1 MELTDG
7 RDHTAHAYSTDII
20 FPQKI
25 GGKLVYVKQVHV
37 PETLKSGEYKV
48 KICGLLKDGRKLC
61 QKSDAFH
68 IEGDQMECKHN
79 NLHAANQSKC
89 LDFRVVGPMWKF
101 RGTHRS
107 GISWVC
113 AAVKRMQVLKI
124 DAVYLIRVRV
134 FTGLTLNFKF
144 TILWCCFFQTGSYLK
159 DLKL

>member
-89 LDFRVVGPMWKF
+89 GNSAAPIGHELAGFAQ
-101 RGTHRS
+101 RS
-107 GISWVC
+107 SAC
-113 AAVKRMQVLKI
+113 RFL
-124 DAVYLIRVRV
+124 R
-134 FTGLTLNFKF
+134 
-144 TILWCCFFQTGSYLK
+144 
-159 DLKL
+159 

>member
-7 RDHTAHAYSTDII
+7 REHTAHAYSTDII

-89 LDFRVVGPMWKF
+89 LDFRVSFSTCYREHCLIHLAHDSEEFGWSGLCGKSAAPIGHELAEF
-101 RGTHRS
+101 AQRS
-107 GISWVC
+107 SAC
-113 AAVKRMQVLKI
+113 RFL
-124 DAVYLIRVRV
+124 R
-134 FTGLTLNFKF
+134 
-144 TILWCCFFQTGSYLK
+144 
-159 DLKL
+159 

>member
-79 NLHAANQSKC
+79 NLHVVNQSKC
-89 LDFRVVGPMWKF
+89 LDFRVNFSTCYREHCLIHLAHDSEEFGWSGLCGKSAAPIGHELAEF
-101 RGTHRS
+101 AQRS
-107 GISWVC
+107 SAC
-113 AAVKRMQVLKI
+113 RFL
-124 DAVYLIRVRV
+124 R
-134 FTGLTLNFKF
+134 
-144 TILWCCFFQTGSYLK
+144 
-159 DLKL
+159 

>member
-1 MELTDG
+1 MSFFPFLASLADGLFEILLPKNTSLWVANGKARRVTFAYDQGEVDNWNVELTDG

-101 RGTHRS
+101 RGTHQS
-107 GISWVC
+107 
-113 AAVKRMQVLKI
+113 
-124 DAVYLIRVRV
+124 
-134 FTGLTLNFKF
+134 
-144 TILWCCFFQTGSYLK
+144 
-159 DLKL
+159 